1 MLKQSCS
8 EGVTVYQTLHQHK
21 SLSSLAEVTDQK
33 EMVRQKGVLQ
43 NYSKIATK
51 KKLFFKKSD
60 KRIET
65 SLTSKNKAEKGSQGL
80 EGNKHQ
86 GK

>member
-51 KKLFFKKSD
+51 KKLFFKNQ
-60 KRIET
+60 T
-65 SLTSKNKAEKGSQGL
+65 KGLRQVSPVKTRQRKGL
-80 EGNKHQ
+80 KG
-86 GK
+86 